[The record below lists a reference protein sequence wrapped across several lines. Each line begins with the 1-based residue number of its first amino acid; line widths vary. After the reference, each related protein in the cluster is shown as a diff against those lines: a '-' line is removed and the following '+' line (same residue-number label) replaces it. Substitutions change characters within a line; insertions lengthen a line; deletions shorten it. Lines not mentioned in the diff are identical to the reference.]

1 MGVPSFAK
9 ATLIIVSPGTR
20 KDHGSVVHDW
30 SDSAVTKRTVK
41 NCLWQPGATTEDL
54 IDREALRGQYYAL
67 LPAED
72 ENGPITVE
80 YTDRIIAPSGLTYSV
95 NGDPAYEA
103 PIGPGKGTIQ
113 LLAERYKG

>member
-9 ATLIIVSPGTR
+9 ATLIIVSPGR
-20 KDHGSVVHDW
+20 VKDHGSWINTWGDN
-30 SDSAVTKRTVK
+30 DVTKRTVTG
-41 NCLWQPGATTEDL
+41 CLWQPGATSEDL
-54 IDREALRGQYYAL
+54 TDREALRGQYYAL
-67 LPAED
+67 LPDED
-72 ENGPITVE
+72 ENGPITVQ

-113 LLAERYKG
+113 LLAERFKG